1 MLVQAGNSLDT
12 VIVTDD
18 MPNEAYHAERDH
30 ISRSTAFRFA
40 GPYGAVAQQY
50 HDRGGVIFSGNAST
64 DFGTAV
70 DRAVGAL
77 MSGVDYR
84 SLITVCPAECLTSN
98 GQRRGKA
105 YEQWKQ
111 SVPPD
116 AIEVSASDAAKVDA
130 MVNSLL
136 DHRRARTL
144 IESCESTQRSV
155 FWTDAD
161 GHRRKARADGV
172 SCGGQ
177 WWDLKTTSS
186 EWDSLRYSFKRF
198 GYHWQAAWY
207 LDARDAAAGEPLGM
221 PFPFVVIQSF
231 APFCVEVVEI
241 TDESLARAR
250 DEIRETLSL
259 IKTRRETGVYLPDS
273 YHETRMLDV

>member
-1 MLVQAGNSLDT
+1 MLVESSLDT
-12 VIVTDD
+12 GLLVTDN
-18 MPNEAYHAERDH
+18 MPNDAYHAEREH
-30 ISRSTAFRFA
+30 ISRSTAFRFE
-40 GPYGAVAQQY
+40 GPHGAVAQQFY
-50 HDRGGVIFSGNAST
+50 DRGGVLFSGNAST

-77 MSGVDYR
+77 MSGIDYR
-84 SLITVCPAECLTSN
+84 SLIAVCPAECLTSN

-111 SVPPD
+111 SLHSD
-116 AIEVSASDAAKVDA
+116 AIEVSASDSTKVSA
-130 MVNSLL
+130 MVDSLL
-136 DHRRARTL
+136 QHNRARDL
-144 IESCESTQRSV
+144 IESCESAQRSV
-155 FWTDAD
+155 FWTDAE

-172 SCGGQ
+172 SRSGM

-186 EWDSLRYSFKRF
+186 DWDSLRYSFRRF

-207 LDARDAAAGEPLGM
+207 SDARDAAAREPLGL
-221 PFPFVVIQSF
+221 PFPFVVIQTF

-241 TDESLARAR
+241 TEDSLARAR
-250 DEIRETLSL
+250 DQIRETLSL

-273 YHETRMLDV
+273 YHETVMIDV